1 MADDLIPPAQPIEV
15 KDKDPQKGALTRF
28 REWLIDSYNGLFK
41 IVIQPQLPSLR
52 LTGFMVLAFL
62 FGMLWAY
69 AISPV
74 VFYDASPHQLSE
86 GQRELYIKMV
96 AGSYQAQIYDDAQ
109 VQQLLSRVENP
120 AGVVEA
126 LIQEEAGTNL
136 QPALQQILPMAQAA
150 GKGTAAPGQGSI
162 VGDVF
167 SFIIALIVLLVVIN
181 VFALVWGLLI
191 GGYVERAWQ
200 RFKPKSEEEKQRN
213 LQAKQ
218 MKEDIARRRKLE
230 EEMQAAAAQDS
241 ATSALGPPLTQRIST
256 YTKGRAY
263 DDSFAIEDANDMFL
277 GECGATIA
285 KTLGDSQELAAVEV
299 WLFDKEDFVR
309 TLTKLFVSEHA
320 YNDPVVRSELEP
332 KVENPQTDLV
342 VLSHGATIV
351 LESKKI
357 RVQAKVAD
365 VTPGTTPGLPPNSHF
380 GALTIQ
386 VQAWER
392 AGVAVPAA
400 GAPPP
405 TPAASDLPSLD
416 SYEIGPPPP
425 MPSGAPPPPPP
436 ASGQKPLDSYE
447 IGPPPPMPSGMSAP
461 TQPATFPTPADHEAG
476 RPLPPPPMGQP
487 SSPEDDDP
495 FDGSGDFTPVPR

>member
-1 MADDLIPPAQPIEV
+1 MADDLIPPAQVTES
-15 KDKDPQKGALTRF
+15 KDRNAQKGALGRF

-41 IVIQPQLPSLR
+41 IVVQPQLPSLR
-52 LTGFMVLAFL
+52 LTGFMVFAFL
-62 FGMLWAY
+62 FGMIWAY
-69 AISPV
+69 AIAPV
-74 VFYDASPHQLSE
+74 AFYDASPYQLSE
-86 GQRELYIKMV
+86 GQRELYIKLV
-96 AGSYQAQIYDDAQ
+96 AGSYQAEIYNDSQ
-109 VQQLLSRVENP
+109 VIQLLSRVENP
-120 AGVVEA
+120 AGAVQK
-126 LIQEEAGTNL
+126 LIQEETGTNL
-136 QPALQQILPMAQAA
+136 QPALQRILPMAQQA
-150 GKGTAAPGQGSI
+150 GDGTAAPGQGSI
-162 VGDVF
+162 IGDILTFVVA
-167 SFIIALIVLLVVIN
+167 IIGLLVVIN

-200 RFKPKSEEEKQRN
+200 RVKPKSEEEIQRN
-213 LQAKQ
+213 LRAKQ
-218 MKEDIARRRKLE
+218 VKEDIARRRKLE
-230 EEMQAAAAQDS
+230 EEMHAE
-241 ATSALGPPLTQRIST
+241 ATSSDLGPPITQRIST

-263 DDSFAIEDANDMFL
+263 DDSFAVEDANDMFL

-320 YNDPVVRSELEP
+320 YNDPVIRSELEP

-342 VLSHGATIV
+342 VLKQGATIV

-357 RVQAKVAD
+357 RVQARVAD

-380 GALTIQ
+380 EALTIQ

-392 AGVAVPAA
+392 GAEGVPSPA
-400 GAPPP
+400 GAPPV
-405 TPAASDLPSLD
+405 PAASGLPSVD

-425 MPSGAPPPPPP
+425 MPSSPPPPPP
-436 ASGQKPLDSYE
+436 STGQRPLDSYE

-461 TQPATFPTPADHEAG
+461 TQPTTPPAAPTGGER
-476 RPLPPPPMGQP
+476 RPPQPPPMGQP
-487 SSPEDDDP
+487 PPEDDDP